1 MVTAVLQL
9 ARSLPALIA
18 ASAALVGCGVDRGML
33 EAGVGAAASR
43 YAALGAQV
51 CGHATT
57 GLAAPSVADVDASKL
72 VEADLPGGHGRVFQ
86 VGTATATLAG
96 FDDEGRRCEAS
107 LAFTYRAVR
116 GSKRHP
122 APWQMMHLGPFVS
135 VGSGKTRAA
144 PRPSEPTSRKGDTS
158 LFDRTLSPDAP
169 SFDVRVAL
177 SARAPVTLYLHPVDD
192 RDLSADAFAL
202 RMLLDDEPVFGAPRM
217 GMTQQRVLV
226 APVTG
231 VYTLRISS
239 SADHPIPTRLELR
252 EGMPDAMSP

>member
-1 MVTAVLQL
+1 MAT
-9 ARSLPALIA
+9 
-18 ASAALVGCGVDRGML
+18 
-33 EAGVGAAASR
+33 AASR

-57 GLAAPSVADVDASKL
+57 GLAAPSVSDLDASKL

-86 VGTATATLAG
+86 LGTATARFAG

-107 LAFTYRAVR
+107 VAFTYRAVR

-122 APWQMMHLGPFVS
+122 APWQMLHLGPFVS

-144 PRPSEPTSRKGDTS
+144 RKPSEPTSRRSDTS
-158 LFDRTLSPDAP
+158 LFDETLGPDAP
-169 SFDVRVAL
+169 SFDVEVAL
-177 SARAPVTLYLHPVDD
+177 AARMPVTLYLHPVED
-192 RDLSADAFAL
+192 RDLPADAFAL
-202 RMLLDDEPVFGAPRM
+202 RVLLGDEPVFDAPRI
-217 GMTQQRVLV
+217 GMTQLRVLV

-239 SADHPIPTRLELR
+239 SADHPVPARLELR